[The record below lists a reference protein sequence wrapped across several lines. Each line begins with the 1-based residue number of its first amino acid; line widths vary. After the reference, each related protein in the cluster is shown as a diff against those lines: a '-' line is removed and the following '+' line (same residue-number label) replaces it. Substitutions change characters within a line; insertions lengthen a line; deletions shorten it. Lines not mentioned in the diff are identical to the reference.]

1 MELFFKL
8 KHGKHIVLIK
18 LVAFEHFYQNGWK
31 ILAQAFELHSN
42 FIQQQIWNKNNG
54 FDHMLDDKDEGGVW
68 TE

>member
-1 MELFFKL
+1 MANSSNKIGSFW
-8 KHGKHIVLIK
+8 
-18 LVAFEHFYQNGWK
+18 AFLPKWLK

-54 FDHMLDDKDEGGVW
+54 FDHMLDDKNEGEVW